1 MRHDFFLKNYTS
13 NPTLFCEEDI
23 NRMGMLG
30 HWSWQ
35 QFCLKLNNDFCDLK
49 RDSFHLVQTNN
60 LLSTKLN
67 ESINKFNIQESMFQ
81 QLNERITRLEKISL
95 ENNMMLRSIC
105 SQQSIDVPQQAQ
117 QEQIIHEVRQ
127 VRQLCNEQQE
137 CKLQLS
143 FILK

>member
-35 QFCLKLNNDFCDLK
+35 QFCLKLNNDFCELK